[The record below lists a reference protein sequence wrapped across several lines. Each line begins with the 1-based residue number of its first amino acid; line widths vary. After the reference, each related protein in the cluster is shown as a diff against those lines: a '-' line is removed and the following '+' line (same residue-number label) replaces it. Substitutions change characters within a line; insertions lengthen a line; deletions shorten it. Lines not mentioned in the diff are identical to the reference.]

1 MNANIIWIA
10 SYPKS
15 GNTMLRAFLAS
26 YFYTK
31 DGLLKDFSILKSIN
45 AYNNMSNYESVKN
58 FPKIQYFKKNPE
70 EIHKYWLIGQENIK
84 KTFSNKIIFLKTHN
98 AQIKF
103 NNYNFTNNLLTKCFI
118 YIVRDPRS
126 VLLSTMSHYGHKS
139 QKEAK
144 EFLIS
149 DKHLTYATTKGKLP
163 EFILSWKSNF
173 ISWQNFYK
181 LNPKLGYIIK
191 YEDLVLNREIYL
203 YKILEFICNKIE
215 IKIDIQKFKNAL
227 KSTSFKKLKLKE
239 KKDTFSEK
247 SDKAKSFFRSGL
259 TNEWVNKLDKA
270 IILEINDIF
279 KKEMKYLHYI

>member
-1 MNANIIWIA
+1 MNPNIIWIA

-31 DGLLKDFSILKSIN
+31 DGLLKDFSILKKIN
-45 AYNNMSNYESVKN
+45 AFNNMSNYESINN

-70 EIHKYWLIGQENIK
+70 EIHKYWQIGQENIK

-103 NNYNFTNNLLTKCFI
+103 DKYNFTNNLLTKCFI

-173 ISWQNFYK
+173 ISWQNFHK

-191 YEDLVLNREIYL
+191 YEDLILNRKKSFYH
-203 YKILEFICNKIE
+203 ILEFICNKIKHQ
-215 IKIDIQKFKNAL
+215 INMQKFNNAL
-227 KSTSFKKLKLKE
+227 ETTTFKKLKLKE
-239 KKDTFSEK
+239 EEESFFEK
-247 SDKAKSFFRSGL
+247 SDKAKSFFRKGL
-259 TNEWVNKLDKA
+259 ADEWITTLDKS
-270 IILEINDIF
+270 IILEINKVF
-279 KKEMKYLHYI
+279 NKEMKYLKYI

>member
-1 MNANIIWIA
+1 MNPNIIWIA

-31 DGLLKDFSILKSIN
+31 DGLLKDFSTLKSIN
-45 AYNNMSNYESVKN
+45 AFNNRSNYESIEN
-58 FPKIQYFKKNPE
+58 FPKIKYFQKNPE
-70 EIHKYWLIGQENIK
+70 EIHKYWQIGQENIK
-84 KTFSNKIIFLKTHN
+84 KSFLNKIIFLKTHN

-103 NNYNFTNNLLTKCFI
+103 NKYNFTNNLLTKCFI

-191 YEDLVLNREIYL
+191 YEDLILNREINFYN
-203 YKILEFICNKIE
+203 ILEFICNKIGT
-215 IKIDIQKFKNAL
+215 KINTQKFENAL

-239 KKDTFSEK
+239 EKNTFDEK

-259 TNEWVNKLDKA
+259 TDEWINKLDKE

-279 KKEMKYLHYI
+279 KKEMKYLKYI